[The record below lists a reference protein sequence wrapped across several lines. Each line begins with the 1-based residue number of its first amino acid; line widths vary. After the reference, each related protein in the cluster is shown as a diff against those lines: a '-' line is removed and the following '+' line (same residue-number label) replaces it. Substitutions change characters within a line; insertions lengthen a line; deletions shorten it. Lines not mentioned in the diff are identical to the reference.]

1 MAAVAVVSA
10 RPRKRIESIPET
22 GRIDEDYAI
31 SLLSNALGDQVVYS
45 ADTCAFMVG
54 NDTLMW
60 GLVLNVLQAGYPEYI
75 VSFNNV
81 SLDVVLL
88 SREDLARFKKDN
100 TVSVYFKDGIISVQR
115 GIYTM
120 LYREYIRA

>member
-1 MAAVAVVSA
+1 MSG
-10 RPRKRIESIPET
+10 PRKRMENLPEV
-22 GRIDEDYAI
+22 GRIDEDYSL
-31 SLLSNALGDQVVYS
+31 SLLENVCGCKIVYS
-45 ADTCAFMVG
+45 AETSAFTLNG
-54 NDTLMW
+54 DPLMW
-60 GLVLNVLQAGYPEYI
+60 GLVLKVLQKGYPEYI
-75 VSFNNV
+75 VAFNNL

-120 LYREYIRA
+120 LYSEYNSIP